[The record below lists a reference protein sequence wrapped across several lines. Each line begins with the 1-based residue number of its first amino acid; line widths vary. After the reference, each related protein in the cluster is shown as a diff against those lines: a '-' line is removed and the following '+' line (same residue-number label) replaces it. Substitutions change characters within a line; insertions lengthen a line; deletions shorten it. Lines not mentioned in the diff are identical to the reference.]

1 MCELFAMSSHIPT
14 SVRLSIDVLARHG
27 TTERRLGDGWG
38 VAFHDGRDAR
48 VIREPAP
55 AEDSPWIAFLAQRGL
70 GGRIVLAHIR
80 RATQGDI
87 ALRNTQPF
95 QRELGGR
102 VHLFAHN
109 GRLAGIEQRL
119 GADPRFGSIGET
131 DSEVAFC
138 ALLDRLAPLWA
149 AGAPAVAGRIAVIA
163 EFAAELRAMG
173 PANFLYTD
181 GDLLFAHADRRTQP
195 GGQIAPPGLT
205 MLERTCPIDHDALP
219 TAGVTITPGP
229 QRLVLFASVPLTGEA
244 WRRIPEGALVVVRDG
259 QILAP

>member
-1 MCELFAMSSHIPT
+1 MCELFGMSSRIPT
-14 SVRLSIDVLARHG
+14 SVQLSIDVLARHG
-27 TTERRLGDGWG
+27 STARQLGDGWG
-38 VAFHDGRDAR
+38 AAFHDGRDAR
-48 VIREPAP
+48 VVREPEP
-55 AEDSPWIAFLAQRGL
+55 ADDSPWIRCLAQRGL

-80 RATQGDI
+80 RATQGDV

-109 GRLAGIEQRL
+109 GRLAGIEQHL
-119 GADPRFGSIGET
+119 GAGPRFRPIGDT

-138 ALLDRLAPLWA
+138 ALLDRLASLWA
-149 AGAPAVAGRIAVIA
+149 AGAPAAADRIAVVA

-181 GDLLFAHADRRTQP
+181 GDLLFAHADRRIQP
-195 GGQIAPPGLT
+195 DGRTAPPGLT

-219 TAGVTITPGP
+219 TAGITIAPGP
-229 QRLVLFASVPLTGEA
+229 QQLVLFASVPLTGEA
-244 WRRIPEGALVVVRDG
+244 WRPIPEGALVVVRDG
-259 QILAP
+259 QMLAP